1 MALYPALF
9 IGHGNPMN
17 ALETNEFS
25 LEWEQLGAKLQQP
38 KSIVCI
44 SAHWTTQEPMI
55 TTMDEP
61 RTIHDFYGFPDELG
75 QVQYPAPGNPMLAQ
89 EICRHTHNKIKPDVR
104 WGLDHGTWSILKQM
118 FPDAEIPVIQLSIS
132 NNLTPKEHFDLG
144 EQLKY
149 LRTQNVLVLGSGNIV
164 HNLDKIKWADEAFP
178 WAEEFDEIVKQK
190 ITGRHFDALI
200 NYDKLPHAS
209 LTIPTPEHYLPMLYI
224 LGMTNPHSNISFFCE
239 NVTMGAISMTSFMVE
254 N

>member
-55 TTMDEP
+55 TAMDEP
-61 RTIHDFYGFPDELG
+61 RTIHDFYGFPDELS
-75 QVQYPAPGNPMLAQ
+75 QVQYPSPGNPVLAQ
-89 EICRHTHNKIKPDVR
+89 EICHHTHSKIKPDLR
-104 WGLDHGTWSILKQM
+104 WGIDHGTWSILKQM

-132 NNLTPKEHFDLG
+132 NNLTPKEHFELG

-164 HNLDKIKWADEAFP
+164 HNLGKIKWADEAYP
-178 WAEEFDEIVKQK
+178 WAEEFDELVKQK
-190 ITGRHFDALI
+190 ITSRDFDTLI
-200 NYDKLPHAS
+200 NYQNLPQAS
-209 LTIPTPEHYLPMLYI
+209 LSIPTPEHYLPMLYI
-224 LGMTNPHSNISFFCE
+224 LGMINPHSNISFFCE